1 MDVVDVPADDA
12 VAAVEPHLEAQS
24 DLVSRTGKGRQGH
37 LRLAPA
43 SVQRSLVRSGERR
56 LAREWIV
63 VALSDVLALGALREL
78 TRRGLTAGHQVG
90 VTGFDD
96 SPLADVVS
104 PGLTSLR
111 QPMDDIAAELITIL
125 TGAPDG
131 TPSERL
137 LQPELVIRG
146 SSAPG

>member
-1 MDVVDVPADDA
+1 MSECKELGLPTTGLVVRCREDSIDEGARVTAELLDSG
-12 VAAVEPHLEAQS
+12 Q
-24 DLVSRTGKGRQGH
+24 
-37 LRLAPA
+37 APD
-43 SVQRSLVRSGERR
+43 G
-56 LAREWIV
+56 I
-63 VALSDVLALGALREL
+63 VALSDILALGALREL
-78 TRRGLTAGHQVG
+78 SRRGLTPGRDVG

-111 QPMDDIAAELITIL
+111 QPMDRIAAELIAIL
-125 TGAPDG
+125 TDPARLAD
-131 TPSERL
+131 PSTERL